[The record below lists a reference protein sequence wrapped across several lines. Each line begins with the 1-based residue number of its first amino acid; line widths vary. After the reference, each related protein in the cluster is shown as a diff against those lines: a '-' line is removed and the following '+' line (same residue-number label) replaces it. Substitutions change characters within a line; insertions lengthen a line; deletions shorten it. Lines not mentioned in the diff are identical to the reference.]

1 MDTTPLVALKSLS
14 LLYVEDDQDTREE
27 LAMMLEPWVAA
38 LHVAADG
45 EAGLAL
51 FTQHRPDL
59 VVTDIQMPRMN
70 GLLMSAEI
78 RRLVPDQPIV
88 VISAYNDVEYLFRAI
103 ELGIDKYVTKPVQ
116 VTPLLGKLA
125 AMAEVRLALKER
137 EHNQVL
143 LAQYKHLVDQ
153 SAYVCKL
160 DGAGRITYVN
170 SKLCDV
176 TGYAPGD
183 LMGRDLA
190 TLRFNG
196 ERGAGW
202 ALALAGQ
209 RWSGISRNRTQGG
222 EAYVVESSLV
232 PILDEHGAVAE
243 IVSLDVDISSIYAD
257 YENLLCALD
266 DADYSLREQ
275 RHFLTEYKRALE
287 LGTCVCVTDPQ
298 LRVISVNNQFEH
310 LLGYSTEELK
320 GRMLN
325 HMAPE
330 LSRYDCLGDVH
341 RSDAGTFSNR
351 IVTFTRKTG
360 GQLKFSVG
368 CVAVHSLKGAIESII
383 LICQDVTESMRL
395 SQEIVETQRELLYML
410 GDVVETRSQETGQH
424 VKRVAV
430 VSRFLA
436 LQVGLDAA
444 TADMIEAAAPMHD
457 IGKVGIRDVIL
468 NKPGKYTPEEFEEMK
483 HHAQIGHAILGKVER
498 PLIKLAATIAL
509 QHHERWDGQGYP
521 AGLSGDGISMAG
533 RIVAMADVLDAL
545 CSARIY
551 KPAWEESRVL
561 AYFQEQRGRQF
572 DPALVDI
579 LLSQW
584 DAIKALQRANGPAE
598 AITA

>member
-116 VTPLLGKLA
+116 VAPLLGKLA

-468 NKPGKYTPEEFEEMK
+468 NKPGKYTPEEFAEMK